1 MKNRITKVQPSSV
14 RKGIAK
20 PLVVGSTV
28 EETTLDVEMK
38 TTHQIWHKFSNWMV
52 KTFGKDLHGEWE
64 FIEGIGANGK
74 KFKLKHRSFN
84 DLELSRRLTGYEA
97 MCKVERFVKRCCPE
111 IKIIRCD
118 DSVYAGSDILLIPH
132 PNHGITI
139 IFIPQCTTIQNQFF
153 LYKSHH
159 KELVKALKEIGS
171 VYTKDEW

>member
-1 MKNRITKVQPSSV
+1 MSNKAQKPPL
-14 RKGIAK
+14 RKTR
-20 PLVVGSTV
+20 VSGSTV
-28 EETTLDVEMK
+28 KETKLDVEMK

-64 FIEGIGANGK
+64 FMEGTGANGK

-97 MCKVERFVKRCCPE
+97 MCKVEKFVKRSCLE

-118 DSVYAGSDILLIPH
+118 DSIYAGSDILLIPH
-132 PNHGITI
+132 PNHGITV

-153 LYKSHH
+153 LYKNHH
-159 KELVKALKEIGS
+159 KELVKALKEMET
-171 VYTKDEW
+171 VYGKDGW